1 MEIHPAIA
9 RDAVTILTLRH
20 AAEDWLRARGIDQW
34 TPREV
39 PLTVIEKQVLRG
51 EFFVARN
58 SRSAQ
63 IIGAVRL
70 IWSDPEIWG
79 ESAVRAAYVHGL
91 VIDRSLVGVG
101 LGRDLLTWAARR
113 PSDSTAPKR
122 IRRCAGTTA
131 TSVSRRLA
139 FEILEDSRWCCS
151 RSSYG
156 DGLPPTPH
164 HTSYSLQSG

>member
-79 ESAVRAAYVHGL
+79 ESSVRAAYVHGL

-101 LGRDLLTWAARR
+101 LGRDLLTWAARHAR
-113 PSDSTAPKR
+113 DEGAETLRLDCAETNPAL
-122 IRRCAGTTA
+122 RRYYRNFGF
-131 TSVSRRLA
+131 SEVGVRDLGR
-139 FEILEDSRWCCS
+139 FEVVLFEKFLR
-151 RSSYG
+151 
-156 DGLPPTPH
+156 
-164 HTSYSLQSG
+164 

>member
-1 MEIHPAIA
+1 M
-9 RDAVTILTLRH
+9 TLRH

-101 LGRDLLTWAARR
+101 LGRDLLTWAARHAR
-113 PSDSTAPKR
+113 DEGAETLRLDCAETNPAL
-122 IRRCAGTTA
+122 RRYYRNFGF
-131 TSVSRRLA
+131 SEVGVRDLGR
-139 FEILEDSRWCCS
+139 FEVVLFEKFLR
-151 RSSYG
+151 
-156 DGLPPTPH
+156 
-164 HTSYSLQSG
+164 

>member
-70 IWSDPEIWG
+70 IWLDPEILA

-101 LGRDLLTWAARR
+101 LGRDLLTWAARHAR
-113 PSDSTAPKR
+113 DEGAETLRLDCAETNPAL
-122 IRRCAGTTA
+122 RRYYRNFGF
-131 TSVSRRLA
+131 SEVGVRDLGR
-139 FEILEDSRWCCS
+139 FEVVLFEKFLR
-151 RSSYG
+151 
-156 DGLPPTPH
+156 
-164 HTSYSLQSG
+164 